1 MFVKWEISAVDILSI
16 PGCIL
21 LEEKSQRGMD
31 LHRKLLNVSPDKK
44 NPGDKRALTGD
55 LGLKYECEDIFPNL
69 SSSELDS
76 LDWLHLS
83 SELDNLRERGISTF
97 RIGNNLSVNLKRF
110 LIEMELPRKV

>member
-1 MFVKWEISAVDILSI
+1 MFRLTRKIL
-16 PGCIL
+16 
-21 LEEKSQRGMD
+21 ET
-31 LHRKLLNVSPDKK
+31 
-44 NPGDKRALTGD
+44 ALTRD
-55 LGLKYECEDIFPNL
+55 LGPKYECEDIFPNL

-83 SELDNLRERGISTF
+83 SEPDNLRERGISTF

>member
-55 LGLKYECEDIFPNL
+55 LGLKYECEDIFQTCPLQNL
-69 SSSELDS
+69 IL
-76 LDWLHLS
+76 W
-83 SELDNLRERGISTF
+83 
-97 RIGNNLSVNLKRF
+97 IGCICQVN
-110 LIEMELPRKV
+110 